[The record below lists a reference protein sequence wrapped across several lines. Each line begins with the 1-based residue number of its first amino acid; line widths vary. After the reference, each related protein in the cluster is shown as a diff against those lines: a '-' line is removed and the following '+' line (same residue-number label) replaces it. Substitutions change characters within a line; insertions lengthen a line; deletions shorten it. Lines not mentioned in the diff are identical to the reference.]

1 MNRLIEVETSIP
13 SFYFETR
20 SEAQMRARREWT
32 REWLRAIRRKITSE
46 FDHDQKKMGDRIVR
60 TQPRLV
66 PAKT

>member
-32 REWLRAIRRKITSE
+32 REWWTAATLTEERVNSPSP
-46 FDHDQKKMGDRIVR
+46 QWS
-60 TQPRLV
+60 
-66 PAKT
+66 